1 MARKMGNKDNGAFY
15 SLRPL
20 RFDDGPRCGGGIRT
34 IQPFNHSTI
43 QLFNSYTN
51 HAGNVASG
59 VKDIKIG
66 IRAYS
71 RSGN

>member
-1 MARKMGNKDNGAFY
+1 MMALVAGAE
-15 SLRPL
+15 SE
-20 RFDDGPRCGGGIRT
+20 
-34 IQPFNHSTI
+34 PFNHSTI